1 MKSEV
6 KFTLSS
12 ISEI

>member
-1 MKSEV
+1 T

-12 ISEI
+12 ISIAS